1 MSHNPPV
8 HSLQPNALFVQ
19 QENEAILRT
28 IEWSGELDTDT
39 ISTSTW
45 TAENSGS
52 TIANEGNDTITTE
65 ARLSGTP
72 GCYLFTNKI
81 TTAAG
86 DTREQQIQLTV
97 LKNDRSRVSDY
108 RDYGYV

>member
-1 MSHNPPV
+1 MSHNTTLNA
-8 HSLQPNALFVQ
+8 LQPSGIFQQ
-19 QENEAILRT
+19 QENAAIIYTVNWAGL
-28 IEWSGELDTDT
+28 LDTDT

-52 TIANEGNDTITTE
+52 TIANEANTTTTAS

-72 GCYLFTNKI
+72 GKYLFTNKI

-86 DTREQQIQLTV
+86 DTREKQIV
-97 LKNDRSRVSDY
+97 LVVKDNDHAVNTDY
-108 RDYGYV
+108 CGSW

>member
-1 MSHNPPV
+1 M
-8 HSLQPNALFVQ
+8 
-19 QENEAILRT
+19 RT
-28 IEWSGELDTDT
+28 INWAGELDTDT

-52 TIANEGNDTITTE
+52 TIANEASTNTTAS

-72 GCYLFTNKI
+72 GAYLFTNKI

-86 DTREQQIQLTV
+86 DTREQQIEVQV
-97 LKNDRSRVSDY
+97 LKNDRAIV
-108 RDYGYV
+108 RDYYDRGYV